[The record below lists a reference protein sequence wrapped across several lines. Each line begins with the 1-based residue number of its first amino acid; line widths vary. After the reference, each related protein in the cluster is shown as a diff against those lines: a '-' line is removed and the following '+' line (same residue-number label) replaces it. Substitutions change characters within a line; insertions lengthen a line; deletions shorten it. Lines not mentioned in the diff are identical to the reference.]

1 MSSAGWKKLER
12 VQTNNSKEQ
21 LAFPQPG
28 ANGMTIREYFA
39 AHAPS
44 QSESWFAPNIPGV
57 PERPRLSLPHGNT
70 AQVGHCAECK
80 EYFEAQAKI
89 DLEYEQKLSEYEMQ
103 RFVLWRWAY
112 ADAMIKAQNKQ

>member
-1 MSSAGWKKLER
+1 MASEDWKELEQ
-12 VQTNNSKEQ
+12 VQTNNIKEQ

-39 AHAPS
+39 AHAPA
-44 QSESWFAPNIPGV
+44 QPEFWFVPNIPGV
-57 PERPRLSLPHGNT
+57 PERPQLPLPHGT
-70 AQVGHCAECK
+70 SAQVGHCTKCK
-80 EYFEAQAKI
+80 EYFEAQAKM

-103 RFVLWRWAY
+103 RFVLWRWEY